1 MSTEAKPFEAIL
13 AELAKPFD
21 PAAVEF
27 KPGAVAKNEARA
39 LALAYV
45 DSREYMNRLD
55 AADPTWSDA
64 YEVLEGSTVICR
76 LTVAGV
82 TRTDLGR
89 KDEADENSL
98 TAAAAQAFKRACT
111 KFGLGRYLYALPQVW
126 AEFDPQRKR
135 FTPAAFDTLRAMLV
149 QPSKTARLPGG
160 NGHHP
165 EPPSN
170 GNGSGGVKPEPT
182 NGNGGQQPAVP
193 AKTKPAGVSA
203 AGWPVAAKDLAQRF
217 ACYRRE
223 NGAPDNYAILCAAG
237 RAGID
242 ILTDDNLSAVIG
254 RLEQAA
260 TA

>member
-1 MSTEAKPFEAIL
+1 MSTEAKSFAVIL
-13 AELAKPFD
+13 AELVKPFD

-76 LTVAGV
+76 LTVAGI
-82 TRTDLGR
+82 TRTDLGH
-89 KDEADENSL
+89 KNEADENSL

-135 FTPAAFDTLRAMLV
+135 FAPTALDTLRAMLV
-149 QPSKTARLPGG
+149 QPAQAPSRTDG

-170 GNGSGGVKPEPT
+170 GNGSGVVQPEPT
-182 NGNGGQQPAVP
+182 NGKGGQQPAVP
-193 AKTKPAGVSA
+193 TKSKPAGVRA
-203 AGWPVAAKDLAQRF
+203 AGWPAAAKDLAQRF

-242 ILTDDNLSAVIG
+242 ILTDENLPVVTG

-260 TA
+260 AA